1 MQQGAHIK
9 HATEL
14 EQQLMEGAYN
24 KVLSSKSNV
33 PDKSYL
39 YFMDKLIST
48 VRHAQLL
55 SCDITLFLMLWYA
68 VYSMVLQGVTCYVH
82 FIWLTVCVNKPLHT

>member
-1 MQQGAHIK
+1 MKLACCLQVQQEAHIK
-9 HATEL
+9 HATQL

-33 PDKSYL
+33 PDQSYL

-48 VRHAQLL
+48 VRHVLVQYWTACVLHLNVCWFLL
-55 SCDITLFLMLWYA
+55 T
-68 VYSMVLQGVTCYVH
+68 
-82 FIWLTVCVNKPLHT
+82 

>member
-1 MQQGAHIK
+1 LYTSCPTVALAPSPRIPGANSLSLQVQQEAHIK
-9 HATEL
+9 HATQL

-33 PDKSYL
+33 PDQSYL

-48 VRHAQLL
+48 VR
-55 SCDITLFLMLWYA
+55 
-68 VYSMVLQGVTCYVH
+68 YVP
-82 FIWLTVCVNKPLHT
+82 TQ